1 MEHGLPS
8 AAADVDDHAIVL
20 EPRLARGV
28 GDEPKQR
35 PRLVRIEIGDVAER
49 VDVSL
54 GNDEEVRRR
63 LRRDIPDR
71 DEAVSLPDVIAF
83 AVEPAEEAVV
93 RQRGS
98 PPP

>member
-1 MEHGLPS
+1 MQVEHRLPRT
-8 AAADVDDHAIVL
+8 AANVDDDTIVL
-20 EPRLARGV
+20 EAGLARSV

-35 PRLVRIEIGDVAER
+35 PRLLRIEIGDVAER

-54 GNDEEVRRR
+54 GDDEEVRRR

-71 DEAVSLPDVIAF
+71 DESVGVPDVIAF

-93 RQRGS
+93 RQ
-98 PPP
+98 